1 MMITRGN
8 WEVIEQEQ
16 VGQWTVKVY
25 LVLRDGPKPQIA
37 HIKNGFF
44 EMQEIKD
51 EDEGVDIKPTLHIN
65 LDAWKTLKLAMVEN
79 KVREKNEVEAELG
92 ATKYHLEDL
101 RKLLKLKETNDPTK

>member
-16 VGQWTVKVY
+16 IGNWTVKVY
-25 LVLRDGPKPQIA
+25 LVLKDGPRPQVA
-37 HIKNGFF
+37 HIKDGFL
-44 EMQEIKD
+44 EMTEIK
-51 EDEGVDIKPTLHIN
+51 EGEMEVKPTFDIN
-65 LDAWKTLKLAMVEN
+65 MDAWRTLKGAMTDK

-101 RKLLKLKETNDPTK
+101 RKLLKLKDV